1 MILLI
6 DNYDSFTWNLWH
18 FLCDLVAD
26 QDTRVEVR
34 RNDELTAAE
43 ALAMKPEA
51 IVLSPGP
58 CTPGEAGISV
68 DLVRE
73 AAGKVPVM
81 GVCLGFQS
89 IGVAF
94 GAEIKRIDPP
104 VHGKLSL
111 VRHDGRGLM
120 AGCPDPL
127 AATRYQSLV
136 LDRASL
142 PECLAVTAET
152 ESGLVMAI
160 EHNEH
165 PVHGT
170 LFHPESIATL
180 SGYRI
185 FANFLAL
192 AGVVNP
198 NEDRLAELEGRML
211 DLLGRFPD
219 HVHA

>member
-18 FLCDLVAD
+18 FLSDLVAD
-26 QDTRVEVR
+26 QGVAVEVR
-34 RNDELTAAE
+34 RNDELTPAE
-43 ALAMKPEA
+43 ALAMEPSA

-58 CTPGEAGISV
+58 CTPKEAGICL
-68 DLVRE
+68 DLVGE
-73 AAGKVPVM
+73 AAGKVPLM

-94 GAEIKRIDPP
+94 GARIDRIDPP

-111 VRHDGRGLM
+111 VRHGGEGVM

-127 AATRYQSLV
+127 AVVRYHSLV
-136 LDRASL
+136 LDRESL

-152 ESGLVMAI
+152 ESGLVMGI
-160 EHNEH
+160 RHRDH

-170 LFHPESIATL
+170 LFHPESIATVA
-180 SGYRI
+180 GYRI
-185 FANFLAL
+185 FANFLSL
-192 AGVVNP
+192 AGVLNP
-198 NEDRLAELEGRML
+198 DEDRIAGLEQRTL
-211 DLLGRFPD
+211 DLLGCFPD